1 MSTSS
6 PTTFDASYWGV
17 FGFIILAVVILT
29 LLCCSCFAKAQNDA
43 KAFKLRAAA
52 CKKRAEELQNDDK
65 EKQNKKFTEDDWQ
78 KCSDEMTRLQH
89 EHGAIPSCADALVSP
104 LTNND
109 ISNGAG
115 LFFYHT
121 GMGRFLLLSVEG
133 TLNLIIGVLS
143 LVFTGLSITYVNT
156 YVLPGSQN
164 PGQLSLNIILFVGS
178 FVIVLVIARDQ
189 YRIFFHGRIGET
201 GVVEPLTMNGVLIR

>member
-17 FGFIILAVVILT
+17 FGFLILGLVILT
-29 LLCCSCFAKAQNDA
+29 LLCCACIAKAQNDA
-43 KAFKLRAAA
+43 KAFKIRAAN
-52 CKKRAEELQNDDK
+52 CQKRAEELQRDDK
-65 EKQNKKFTEDDWQ
+65 EKQQKFTSDDWA
-78 KCSDEMTRLQH
+78 KCAEEMEKLQH
-89 EHGAIPSCADALVSP
+89 EHGVIPSCADALVTP
-104 LTNND
+104 FTNND
-109 ISNGAG
+109 VSKDAS

-121 GMGRFLLLSVEG
+121 GMGRFLLLSIEG

-143 LVFTGLSITYVNT
+143 LVFTGLSITYINT
-156 YVLPGSQN
+156 YVLAGSQN

-178 FVIVLVIARDQ
+178 FVVVLVIARDQ